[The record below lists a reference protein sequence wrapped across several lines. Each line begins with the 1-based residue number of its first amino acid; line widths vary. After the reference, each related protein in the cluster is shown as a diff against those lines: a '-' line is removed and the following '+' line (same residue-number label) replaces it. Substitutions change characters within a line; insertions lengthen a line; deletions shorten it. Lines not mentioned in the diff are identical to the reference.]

1 MSPLKR
7 LTRWVSH
14 WAWAEE
20 LDKGEHA
27 VEHFTEARQIAVLK
41 GVQLALLEELFR
53 EKQAK
58 IKRLQDCY
66 NGRRRP
72 LYEDMRSENYIKDAE
87 SLAQS
92 ISVLA
97 RRADAHR
104 ERTGNTM
111 RYSDGTVVGVPG
123 DKPNVE
129 VGEGWG

>member
-1 MSPLKR
+1 MSR
-7 LTRWVSH
+7 

-20 LDKGEHA
+20 INESTQLPY
-27 VEHFTEARQIAVLK
+27 VTRTSILK
-41 GVQLALLEELFR
+41 GLHLALLEELFR

-66 NGRRRP
+66 SASRRP

-97 RRADAHR
+97 QRAESYRA
-104 ERTGNTM
+104 RTGKTM
-111 RYSDGTVVGVPG
+111 RHSDGTVMGVPG
-123 DKPNVE
+123 DQPNVE
-129 VGEGWG
+129 VGDGWCGGA